1 MAGNPEE
8 ELDVFT
14 EEQREILK
22 QRINVGVRGKDDE
35 RVFVPRGRHTSV
47 QRPTSTPS
55 TRAHTD
61 VYERMC
67 YRFRTPG
74 VPRRPEARRFGAERS
89 RLSCVNAVTRCPR
102 CRKWSPN

>member
-35 RVFVPRGRHTSV
+35 RV
-47 QRPTSTPS
+47 
-55 TRAHTD
+55 
-61 VYERMC
+61 
-67 YRFRTPG
+67 G
-74 VPRRPEARRFGAERS
+74 VGASAEIS
-89 RLSCVNAVTRCPR
+89 PLLSAFDIID
-102 CRKWSPN
+102 WLMEHG